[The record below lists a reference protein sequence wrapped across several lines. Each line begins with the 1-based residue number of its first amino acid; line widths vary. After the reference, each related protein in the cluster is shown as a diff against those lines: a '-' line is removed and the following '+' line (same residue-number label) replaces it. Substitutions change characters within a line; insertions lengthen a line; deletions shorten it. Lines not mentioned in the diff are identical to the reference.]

1 MTSTFLFERP
11 RGGERA
17 LLVGVGIGRPVDPQ
31 DTAEF
36 EALAASAGAL
46 PVALV
51 TASRP
56 RPDSKYFVGT
66 GKAAEIR
73 DRAQDARAE
82 VILVDQTLSPS
93 QERNLEK
100 LTSCRVLDRNGL
112 ILDIFSQRA
121 RSFEGKLQ
129 VELAQ
134 LSHLSTRLVR
144 GWTHLER
151 QKGGIGLRGPGE
163 TQLETDRRLI
173 AKRIRTLRGRL
184 EKLAR
189 QRDTGRHVRREVPVP
204 TVALVGYTNAGKS
217 TLFNRLTGSDSY
229 VADQLFATLDPTVRR
244 IKLAGVGEVV
254 LADTVGFVRS
264 LPHELIAAFRS
275 TLQEAREAD
284 LLLHVVDASDPQ
296 RDERILQVR
305 EVLAGIG
312 AGEIRELKVFNKID
326 LLGAGGL
333 GTERS
338 GVDQS
343 GAESRSV
350 ESRDVE
356 SRDVESRDVESPGAE
371 SRGGQFAGVELHG
384 VHLPGVELPHI
395 LLAADGAPVQAWVSA
410 HSGAGLGELREAIAQ
425 AVRPNQVRQTLHL
438 GLLAAAVRSDLYR
451 REAVRAERQC
461 DDGSWELD
469 VELDPAEMAKI
480 LGNRGVEPVAPPE
493 NARAV
498 A

>member
-1 MTSTFLFERP
+1 MTSASLFERP

-17 LLVGVGIGRPVDPQ
+17 LLVGVGIGQPVDPH

-36 EALAASAGAL
+36 EALATSAGAL
-46 PVALV
+46 PVALI

-56 RPDSKYFVGT
+56 RPDPRYFVGV
-66 GKAAEIR
+66 GKAEEIR
-73 DRAQDARAE
+73 DRARDSKAE

-163 TQLETDRRLI
+163 TQLESDRRLI

-217 TLFNRLTGSDSY
+217 TLFNRLTGSDTY

-254 LADTVGFVRS
+254 LADTVGFVRA

-284 LLLHVVDASDPQ
+284 LLLHVVDASDLQ
-296 RDERILQVR
+296 RDERIVQVR

-326 LLGAGGL
+326 LI
-333 GTERS
+333 
-338 GVDQS
+338 
-343 GAESRSV
+343 GAEVPRIV
-350 ESRDVE
+350 MGPD
-356 SRDVESRDVESPGAE
+356 
-371 SRGGQFAGVELHG
+371 GV
-384 VHLPGVELPHI
+384 P
-395 LLAADGAPVQAWVSA
+395 AQAWVSA
-410 HSGAGLGELREAIAQ
+410 QSGTGLGELREAIAQ
-425 AVRPNQVRQTLHL
+425 AVRPNQVRHTLHL
-438 GLLAAAVRSDLYR
+438 EMQAAALRSDLYR

-461 DDGSWELD
+461 DDGSWEAD
-469 VELDPAEMAKI
+469 VELDPSEMAKL
-480 LGNRGVEPVAPPE
+480 LGSPGVVLVAPSE
-493 NARAV
+493 NAREQRV